1 MLPSASSA
9 PTATEVPEA
18 IDSGSGV
25 DPAVTGAKA
34 RVDFAVVEG
43 DCFLVY
49 GWVLGFSNL
58 VKAASIH
65 FGGTTIDLMSQSWR
79 VHRPDVALHFSK
91 PPSDDLHGFYALVG
105 LTEGSA
111 AGDHL
116 RFTFALV
123 SGETHESLWPV
134 ERYGQL
140 PDSDRQS
147 YTATF
152 ALLLRQLPRHEAR
165 RLIDFVSPE
174 QRPKLKVPFETLPPP
189 IRLEIDLCCLLEDRV
204 LLVYG
209 WTFDPANELKTVKLS
224 VGGLV
229 YDLFENSAPIPRQ
242 DIGPDPLFDR
252 PGKAT
257 PPPGFV
263 FVKILPP
270 NRAGRGDIKFSIN
283 ADSSDPVEFARPL
296 CMNAHESRQQLFSI
310 LSKLD
315 DESAMALAEHVASVL
330 DGSAELNSLR
340 SLLELSHD
348 RAVEHFPT
356 SVEGSDSKC
365 QLFLD
370 RTVSVANEGIF
381 LSGWFYADKG
391 SLSSVVCHCGGDRFA
406 VSDNW
411 IRHPRQ
417 DVTSHLSSLGI
428 QTADHEHGFTCY
440 VPLKN
445 KNRPYYLSIASE
457 PGAVRK
463 MRVPV
468 PEKNPG
474 ALQAVRALLSSFLC
488 GHRELR
494 ELMDRQIGPAVQAIW
509 SARAKPRRIE
519 YMKTYGGGSANPAV
533 SVIVPLYGRCDLAE
547 YQMALFADDKEF
559 QDLDLIY
566 VVDDPA
572 IFEQF
577 RDLCPNLYGIYQVPF
592 TIAYCGENQGFAAAN
607 NFGAEK
613 ARGQHLL
620 LLNSDVMPKRRGWI
634 GELLRIFQSLDRPG
648 LLGAK
653 LLFED
658 GSLQHAG
665 MAFRRF
671 APLGGLWVN
680 DHPQKGQ
687 SAAGFSGT
695 RESDAVT
702 GACALIEAELY
713 RRLGGF
719 SEDYIVGDFED
730 SDLCLRAL
738 KAGRRNYVALDVE
751 LYHLERQSQEMIGD
765 AVWRRNLTAYNC
777 WLHNGR
783 WSDFIER
790 TNPGLSSVTW
800 GGGQWWPNRAGSAE
814 GRRESSSEQT
824 HE

>member
-1 MLPSASSA
+1 MPPMLPSASSDQE
-9 PTATEVPEA
+9 ATEVPGA
-18 IDSGSGV
+18 INSGSGL
-25 DPAVTGAKA
+25 DPGAMA
-34 RVDFAVVEG
+34 RVDFALVEG
-43 DCFLVY
+43 DSFLVY
-49 GWVLGFSNL
+49 GWILGFSNL
-58 VKAASIH
+58 VRTASIQ
-65 FGGTTIDLMSQSWR
+65 FGTTIVDLMSQSLQVR
-79 VHRPDVALHFSK
+79 RPDVALHFSR
-91 PPSDDLHGFYALVG
+91 PPSDDMHGFYALAR
-105 LTEGSA
+105 LPEGSA
-111 AGDHL
+111 SVDRL

-134 ERYGQL
+134 EQYGQL
-140 PDSDRQS
+140 PESDRQS

-152 ALLLRQLPRHEAR
+152 APLLRQLPRQDVR

-174 QRPKLKVPFETLPPP
+174 QRPKLKVFFETLPPP
-189 IRLEIDLCCLLEDRV
+189 IGLELDLCCLLEDRV

-209 WTFDPANELKTVKLS
+209 WTFDPANELKTVELS

-229 YDLFENSAPIPRQ
+229 YDLFGNSASIPRL
-242 DIGPDPLFDR
+242 DVSPDPLFDR

-263 FVKILPP
+263 FVKVLPP
-270 NRAGRGDIKFSIN
+270 NCAVRGDVKFSVN

-296 CMNAHESRQQLFSI
+296 GMNAHESRKQLFSL
-310 LSKLD
+310 LSKLGD
-315 DESAMALAEHVASVL
+315 QSAMALAVRVASAL

-340 SLLELSHD
+340 SLLEQSHD
-348 RAVEHFPT
+348 RAVERLPT
-356 SVEGSDSKC
+356 SIPYSDSKC
-365 QLFLD
+365 SLFLD
-370 RTVSVANEGIF
+370 QTVPVASEGIF
-381 LSGWFYADKG
+381 LSGWFYGDKG
-391 SLSSVVCHCGGDRFA
+391 SRNRVACHCGDATFA

-411 IRHPRQ
+411 IRHPRK
-417 DVTSHLSSLGI
+417 DVTLHLSSLGI
-428 QTADHEHGFTCY
+428 QTSDDEHGFTCY

-445 KNRPYYLSIASE
+445 GNRPYYLSITGEST
-457 PGAVRK
+457 AVRT
-463 MRVPV
+463 MHVPV
-468 PEKNPG
+468 QEKAPG

-494 ELMDRQIGPAVQAIW
+494 ALMDRQIGPAVQAIW
-509 SARAKPRRIE
+509 SARAKPWRLE
-519 YMKTYGGGSANPAV
+519 YMKTYGGGPANPAV

-547 YQMALFADDKEF
+547 YQMALFVDDKEF

-577 RDLCPNLYGIYQVPF
+577 RELSSNLYGIYQVPF

-634 GELLRIFQSLDRPG
+634 GELLRIYRSLDRPG

-687 SAAGFSGT
+687 SAAGSSGT
-695 RESDAVT
+695 RESNAVT
-702 GACALIEAELY
+702 GACALIETELY

-719 SEDYIVGDFED
+719 SEDYIIGDFED

-738 KAGRRNYVALDVE
+738 QAGRRNYVALDVE

-790 TNPGLSSVTW
+790 TSPGISSLTW
-800 GGGQWWPNRAGSAE
+800 SGGQWWPNRAGRAE
-814 GRRESSSEQT
+814 GPQGS
-824 HE
+824 